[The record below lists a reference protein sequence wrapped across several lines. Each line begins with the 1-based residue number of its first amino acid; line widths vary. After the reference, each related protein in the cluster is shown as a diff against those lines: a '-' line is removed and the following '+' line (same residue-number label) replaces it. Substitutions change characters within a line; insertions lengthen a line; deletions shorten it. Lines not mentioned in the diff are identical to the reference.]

1 MTAYR
6 CVASGVFSS
15 GRTWSFS
22 QKFVSSVA
30 ISTIQGD
37 WHTQIGS
44 FWTNG
49 SHGVE
54 TIFPTGTVLTLT
66 STAALSALGREG
78 LKQTATETL
87 PGTSANDC
95 LPEQNCILV
104 SLRGAS
110 VGKQNRGRIHLPAP
124 DETLITLGEMQSTP
138 ATRVSTAIGALY
150 AGMRLAGHDP
160 VIWNVKTSVHDPIAF
175 TTKSIV
181 TEEVD
186 RVIRTLRPRSRKN
199 TAVYV

>member
-1 MTAYR
+1 MTVYR
-6 CVASGVFSS
+6 CVASGVFAS

-22 QKFVSSVA
+22 QKFSSSVA

-49 SHGVE
+49 THGVE
-54 TIFPTGTVLTLT
+54 TIFPTTTVLTLT

-78 LKQTATETL
+78 LKQVATETL
-87 PGTSANDC
+87 AGTSANDG
-95 LPEQNCILV
+95 LPEQNVVLV

-110 VGKQNRGRIHLPAP
+110 VGKMNRGRIHLPAP
-124 DETLITLGEMQSTP
+124 DETLVTGGEMGTTP
-138 ATRVSTAIGALY
+138 TTRVSTAIGALY
-150 AGMRLAGHDP
+150 AGMRIAGHDP
-160 VIWNVKTSVHDPIAF
+160 VVWNVKTSLHDPVAF

-186 RVIRTLRPRSRKN
+186 RVIRTLRMRSRGSR
-199 TAVYV
+199 AVYI

>member
-1 MTAYR
+1 MTIYR
-6 CVASGVFSS
+6 CVASGVFAS

-22 QKFVSSVA
+22 QKFNSSVA

-54 TIFPTGTVLTLT
+54 TLFPTTTSLTLT

-87 PGTSANDC
+87 PGTSANDG
-95 LPEQNCILV
+95 LPEQDCILV

-110 VGKQNRGRIHLPAP
+110 VGKMNRGRIHLPAP
-124 DETLITLGEMQSTP
+124 DETVVDAGEMQVT
-138 ATRVSTAIGALY
+138 ATTRVSTAIGALY
-150 AGMRLAGHDP
+150 AGMRIAGHDP
-160 VIWNVKTSVHDPIAF
+160 VVWNVHTSVHDPVAF
-175 TTKSIV
+175 TPKSIV

-186 RVIRTLRPRSRKN
+186 RQIRTLRMRSRGKR
-199 TAVYV
+199 AVYI